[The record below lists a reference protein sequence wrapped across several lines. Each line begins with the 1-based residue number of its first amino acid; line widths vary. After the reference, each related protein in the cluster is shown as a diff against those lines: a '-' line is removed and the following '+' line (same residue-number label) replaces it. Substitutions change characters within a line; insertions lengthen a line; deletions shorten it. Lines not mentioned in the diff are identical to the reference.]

1 MSNSISI
8 NDAAK
13 NMNFS
18 QTCNLLSQF
27 VKDNNNNRT
36 HGLPN
41 NLHTSLGE
49 GFNGSTMNLFP
60 VNHQAEDS
68 NGSIG
73 RTINLFPQISG
84 FDSSMNKRTGPE
96 PAAAQMTIF
105 YGGQVVVFN
114 DLPSD
119 KAKEVINL
127 ASSFESSLK
136 KRKVETPASPVPL
149 SAPAPAPNAKPSINQ
164 NLSPKPNTS
173 QPQPQPQPQSQ
184 SLGMG
189 SPNFVTS
196 AIPPVSPF
204 PRASIPTDLPITRKA
219 SLQRFLEKRK
229 DRLVGKAT
237 PSENVSET
245 GATKAIEIKTWLGLN
260 SLPVI
265 QQKQQL

>member
-8 NDAAK
+8 NEFSRFAAGK

-27 VKDNNNNRT
+27 VKDNKRPT
-36 HGLPN
+36 GDR
-41 NLHTSLGE
+41 
-49 GFNGSTMNLFP
+49 STMNLFP
-60 VNHQAEDS
+60 VNQAEDS

-84 FDSSMNKRTGPE
+84 FDSSVNKRPNPE

-119 KAKEVINL
+119 KAAEVINL

-136 KRKVETPASPVPL
+136 KRKVETCASPVPIAIPTSVL
-149 SAPAPAPNAKPSINQ
+149 APNAKPSITQNQ
-164 NLSPKPNTS
+164 NPS
-173 QPQPQPQPQSQ
+173 QPQSQ
-184 SLGMG
+184 SLAMG
-189 SPNFVTS
+189 GPNFMTGVL
-196 AIPPVSPF
+196 PPASPL
-204 PRASIPTDLPITRKA
+204 PRASIPADLPITRKA

-229 DRLVGKAT
+229 DRLVSKAS

-245 GATKAIEIKTWLGLN
+245 GAAKAVEGKTWLGLN
-260 SLPVI
+260 SLPVF